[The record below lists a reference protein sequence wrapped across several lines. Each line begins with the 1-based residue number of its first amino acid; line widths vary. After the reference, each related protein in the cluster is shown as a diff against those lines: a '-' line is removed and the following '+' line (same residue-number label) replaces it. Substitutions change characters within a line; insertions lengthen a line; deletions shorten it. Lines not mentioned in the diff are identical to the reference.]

1 MRRLTS
7 AAVSVVATAA
17 LALGSSVVSAP
28 VASAAA
34 PKSCTTLSGNW
45 WFTEAPVGTPLYHF
59 VVADKV
65 VDGGEAA
72 YFCVWLVSD
81 RTIPGGHTSKLDISK
96 PGKDIHVKST
106 KKWTL
111 VTPKPFKIYA
121 GTKFK
126 AVANMTIT
134 DPTSKSGKHTVHRTL
149 TVNLGPDG
157 QVY

>member
-1 MRRLTS
+1 MRRSTS
-7 AAVSVVATAA
+7 AVVSVLAAAA
-17 LALGSSVVSAP
+17 LALGSSVASAP

-96 PGKDIHVKST
+96 PGENQNNSSCSDEIFYLMIT
-106 KKWTL
+106 GYL
-111 VTPKPFKIYA
+111 VAIFVGSKVPF
-121 GTKFK
+121 
-126 AVANMTIT
+126 
-134 DPTSKSGKHTVHRTL
+134 R
-149 TVNLGPDG
+149 NLSM
-157 QVY
+157 